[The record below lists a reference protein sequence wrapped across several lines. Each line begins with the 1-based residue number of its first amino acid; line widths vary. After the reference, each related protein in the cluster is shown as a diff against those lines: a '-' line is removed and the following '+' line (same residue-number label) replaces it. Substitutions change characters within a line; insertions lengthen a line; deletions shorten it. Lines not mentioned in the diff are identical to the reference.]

1 MGRKDSAAWN
11 IIHSNCKMLNMDEE
25 GLRKR
30 AALLLKYYRRICWQ
44 TFQGAEDIKVQCAE
58 YSSNGLDGA
67 LVYLETFVP
76 DKEKDCFETRIR
88 SLFTAKWMIDLVD
101 SAMRKVKDFP
111 AGGEEHFEIISK
123 KYLSRFVYSENE
135 LLEVLKL
142 ERSRYYDKQKE
153 AILVFGLAF
162 WGTAI
167 PKYKKFIEAGG
178 DPNKDYQ
185 ISVDDMFNIYM

>member
-1 MGRKDSAAWN
+1 M
-11 IIHSNCKMLNMDEE
+11 
-25 GLRKR
+25 
-30 AALLLKYYRRICWQ
+30 
-44 TFQGAEDIKVQCAE
+44 
-58 YSSNGLDGA
+58 
-67 LVYLETFVP
+67 
-76 DKEKDCFETRIR
+76 
-88 SLFTAKWMIDLVD
+88 
-101 SAMRKVKDFP
+101 
-111 AGGEEHFEIISK
+111 
-123 KYLSRFVYSENE
+123 
-135 LLEVLKL
+135 LKL